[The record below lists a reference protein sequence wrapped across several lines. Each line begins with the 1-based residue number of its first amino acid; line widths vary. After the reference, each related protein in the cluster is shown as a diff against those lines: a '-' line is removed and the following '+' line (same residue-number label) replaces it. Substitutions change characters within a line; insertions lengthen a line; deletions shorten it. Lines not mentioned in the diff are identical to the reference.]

1 MDYTKGPIQ
10 ILLICL
16 FTIVLFSCSNSQ
28 IEVKE
33 VEIDIKKDTVF
44 HIYQNLG
51 SISTLILDVN
61 GKIDTDSSLLFI
73 SFENS
78 KYEGN
83 REIRDTIN
91 LKKGIINLKEGQDLF
106 EPYFVL
112 YYKNK
117 KAKEGEL
124 NVKIKMY

>member
-51 SISTLILDVN
+51 SISTLIFDVN
-61 GKIDTDSSLLFI
+61 GKIDTDSSLLII

>member
-16 FTIVLFSCSNSQ
+16 FIVVLFSCSNSQ